1 VVSPK
6 GSVCILICN
15 APDPRIGQHFI
26 PAGIPWHHVNL
37 YLYKLPGN
45 CHEKN
50 QSRAEFD
57 WFRRVSIVE
66 VNAKAEE
73 WEVKRYLTHIAS
85 NYETLEDFTIFAHP
99 DALEHINPRT
109 LRNLMQTLLFGVLE
123 VSGHDDDWY
132 GYFSLSNHYLRN
144 SSRVKNPV
152 GDCTKSP
159 SFTWLQTRLGLS
171 TDIAESHGFYCCSQ
185 FIVHKARIKT
195 RLRDWYS
202 DAVSIPWDHC
212 LTSYMEILWQ
222 LVFSEEM
229 ELRRQEQ
236 AAMPLFLRVDNFYE
250 EATDNGV

>member
-1 VVSPK
+1 
-6 GSVCILICN
+6 
-15 APDPRIGQHFI
+15 
-26 PAGIPWHHVNL
+26 
-37 YLYKLPGN
+37 
-45 CHEKN
+45 
-50 QSRAEFD
+50 
-57 WFRRVSIVE
+57 
-66 VNAKAEE
+66 
-73 WEVKRYLTHIAS
+73 
-85 NYETLEDFTIFAHP
+85 
-99 DALEHINPRT
+99 
-109 LRNLMQTLLFGVLE
+109 MQTLLFGVLE

-171 TDIAESHGFYCCSQ
+171 TDTIGSLNSYHDNSTFHNDIAESHGFYCCSQ

>member
-1 VVSPK
+1 MVSPK

-99 DALEHINPRT
+99 DALEHIKI
-109 LRNLMQTLLFGVLE
+109 
-123 VSGHDDDWY
+123 H
-132 GYFSLSNHYLRN
+132 
-144 SSRVKNPV
+144 
-152 GDCTKSP
+152 
-159 SFTWLQTRLGLS
+159 
-171 TDIAESHGFYCCSQ
+171 
-185 FIVHKARIKT
+185 ARCET
-195 RLRDWYS
+195 
-202 DAVSIPWDHC
+202 
-212 LTSYMEILWQ
+212 
-222 LVFSEEM
+222 
-229 ELRRQEQ
+229 
-236 AAMPLFLRVDNFYE
+236 
-250 EATDNGV
+250 